1 MILSNKNSSIL
12 TQSLCQRRNKK
23 KLKWF
28 GVQTNR
34 SRNVKFISPNLK
46 GRQCHVD
53 FVLRKQGMTHLEY
66 LRGSCFLFSRWY
78 FNNSNS
84 FIGYKLVV
92 TRLIWKHPH
101 LTRALVLLITIESRL
116 YFLQKT
122 PLSLVKSRLALGLPS
137 CSCVRHHTKNGPDP
151 GSNFVSKSYEYL
163 FDVFSCF
170 AVHNIYE
177 PSYWQ
182 FVENV
187 GNIERGR

>member
-1 MILSNKNSSIL
+1 MVWSANQSI
-12 TQSLCQRRNKK
+12 SKCQIHFSKSKRAAVSCGFCSQKTGNDT
-23 KLKWF
+23 F
-28 GVQTNR
+28 GV
-34 SRNVKFISPNLK
+34 FE
-46 GRQCHVD
+46 GR
-53 FVLRKQGMTHLEY
+53 
-66 LRGSCFLFSRWY
+66 CFLFSRWY

-84 FIGYKLVV
+84 FIGYKLIV

-151 GSNFVSKSYEYL
+151 GSNFVSKSYEYM

-170 AVHNIYE
+170 AVYNIYE
-177 PSYWQ
+177 PSY
-182 FVENV
+182 
-187 GNIERGR
+187 